1 MNEKKGPSAQLRS
14 WAVTL
19 VLVSVAIYLGAHLI
33 SAAVPVLCV
42 AGVVAVAGYIVWFF
56 IVRRRW

>member
-19 VLVSVAIYLGAHLI
+19 VAVAVAVHLGAHLI
-33 SAAVPVLCV
+33 AAAAPVLCV
-42 AGVVAVAGYIVWFF
+42 AAVAAAVGYVVWLVVA
-56 IVRRRW
+56 RRRW